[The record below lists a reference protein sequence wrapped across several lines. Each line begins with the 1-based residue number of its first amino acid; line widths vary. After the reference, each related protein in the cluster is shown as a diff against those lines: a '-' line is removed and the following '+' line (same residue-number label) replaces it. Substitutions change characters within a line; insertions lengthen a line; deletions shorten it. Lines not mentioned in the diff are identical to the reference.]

1 MRFRFLDRQHELEL
15 LTDLWNSKAAEFLI
29 LYGRRRVGKTA
40 LLTEWIQR
48 TSQSSL
54 YWVASPTSSAL
65 QLRSFSQ
72 AIYNFANPSAA
83 APDTFTYAT
92 WEQAFQQI
100 ANLAERERF

>member
-1 MRFRFLDRQHELEL
+1 MKFRFLDRQRELDL
-15 LTDLWNSKAAEFLI
+15 INNLWNSKNAEFLI

-48 TSQSSL
+48 TSRRSL

-72 AIYNFANPSAA
+72 AIYNFANPNVP
-83 APDTFTYAT
+83 APDAFTYAT
-92 WEQAFQQI
+92 WEQAFQQV
-100 ANLAERERF
+100 ANLA